1 MNCFLDHS
9 LLGCVK
15 IYPCIYKMINESA
28 LKTIQFRCNLSLWDD
43 QATCPPS
50 LLCYEN
56 FEHVNGL

>member
-1 MNCFLDHS
+1 MRDKS
-9 LLGCVK
+9 AESLGCVK
-15 IYPCIYKMINESA
+15 NYLCTYRMRNESA
-28 LKTIQFRCNLSLWDD
+28 LKTIQFRRNLSLWDD